1 MDIAMEG
8 EKFKRVKMS
17 LILIRH
23 SLRLNRF
30 ESTDYHVD
38 WMISPCQIITVK
50 WRHRNRGKSRV
61 LVISLKWNLYENVEE
76 NFLYKFQI
84 YVLLEICL

>member
-1 MDIAMEG
+1 MEG
-8 EKFKRVKMS
+8 EKFKRVKTS
-17 LILIRH
+17 SILIRR

-50 WRHRNRGKSRV
+50 WHHRNRGISQI
-61 LVISLKWNLYENVEE
+61 LVISLKWNMYEIVEE
-76 NFLYKFQI
+76 NFLYKFHM
-84 YVLLEICL
+84 YVLLEIWP

>member
-1 MDIAMEG
+1 MEG

-17 LILIRH
+17 SILIRR

-50 WRHRNRGKSRV
+50 WHHRNRGISQV
-61 LVISLKWNLYENVEE
+61 LVIFLKWNLYEIVEE
-76 NFLYKFQI
+76 NFLYKFHV
-84 YVLLEICL
+84 YVPSEIFL